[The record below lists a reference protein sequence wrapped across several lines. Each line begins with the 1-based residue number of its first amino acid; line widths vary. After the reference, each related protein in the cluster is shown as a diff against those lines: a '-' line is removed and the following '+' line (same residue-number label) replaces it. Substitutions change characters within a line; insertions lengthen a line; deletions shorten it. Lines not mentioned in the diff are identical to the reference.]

1 MRPFREANPWHS
13 VGTCHCTWHLV
24 PNPWHSVP
32 SGTCLHPHVM
42 KPVGSKR
49 FTVEPLQA
57 ASSIRSTRPNASSR
71 RVSDRYPVPVST
83 SDCKS
88 CTAVRDPVPSGL
100 WHSPSKQTS
109 VHHTDRTS
117 FFRCSMFPSPE
128 ASARLGKHLLPVG
141 DQSEMV
147 LTQKPMTESCK
158 ELNGEVTEVYPTIT
172 SNMKTSSTWMFG
184 TTFGTSIDIVQL

>member
-1 MRPFREANPWHS
+1 MALRGHLPLHLALGPQPMALRAFRHLPS
-13 VGTCHCTWHLV
+13 PTCDE
-24 PNPWHSVP
+24 
-32 SGTCLHPHVM
+32 TCRVETLH
-42 KPVGSKR
+42 GR
-49 FTVEPLQA
+49 
-57 ASSIRSTRPNASSR
+57 NASGCVFDQIHATQRVVAAGRRWLTQIGTRFRSR
-71 RVSDRYPVPVST
+71 LPTANLAPQSVTPSRQACGIPPRNRPPST
-83 SDCKS
+83 TP
-88 CTAVRDPVPSGL
+88 TAR
-100 WHSPSKQTS
+100 
-109 VHHTDRTS
+109 R
-117 FFRCSMFPSPE
+117 FFRCSMCPSPE

>member
-1 MRPFREANPWHS
+1 
-13 VGTCHCTWHLV
+13 
-24 PNPWHSVP
+24 
-32 SGTCLHPHVM
+32 
-42 KPVGSKR
+42 
-49 FTVEPLQA
+49 
-57 ASSIRSTRPNASSR
+57 
-71 RVSDRYPVPVST
+71 
-83 SDCKS
+83 
-88 CTAVRDPVPSGL
+88 
-100 WHSPSKQTS
+100 
-109 VHHTDRTS
+109 
-117 FFRCSMFPSPE
+117 MFPSPE